1 MLRPVFADPKTD
13 FVFKRIFG
21 TEEHKGLL
29 IALLNAL
36 LELDDA
42 HRIVDVTFLP
52 PEQRVPIEGMK
63 LSILDVKCTDAG
75 GARYVVEMQVLNVDG
90 FEKRVVYN
98 AAKAYV
104 LQLRSNSD
112 YPELSDVIGVT
123 ICDFTLWPSA
133 EGVPDVP
140 MLSRWRMQEQH
151 RGRLGLGH
159 LRFTFLELPKYTAGD
174 TPKTLVDKWAFFFR
188 EARNLEMVP
197 PALNETPFRDA
208 FEAARTATF
217 NVWEWEAYDRE
228 KIAEQDHRGSLTLA
242 RREGRQEGREE
253 GRQEGRQ
260 EGQLEGA
267 RGALRQVLALRNLTP
282 TQEDNERID
291 ACTDSVTLTR
301 WLAQAMTAD
310 SVGGALR

>member
-1 MLRPVFADPKTD
+1 MRPVFADPKTD

-21 TEEHKGLL
+21 TEEHKDLL

-36 LELDDA
+36 LELDEP

-104 LQLRSNSD
+104 LQLRASND
-112 YPELSDVIGVT
+112 YPELADVVGVT
-123 ICDFTLWPSA
+123 ICDFSLWPESTGA
-133 EGVPDVP
+133 PAVP

-151 RGRLGLGH
+151 GGRVGLGH
-159 LRFTFLELPKYTAGD
+159 LRFTFLELPKYTAAD
-174 TPKTLVDKWAFFFR
+174 APKTLVEKWAYFFR
-188 EARNLEMVP
+188 EAKNLEVVP
-197 PALNETPFRDA
+197 HALDEAPFRNA

-228 KIAEQDHRGSLTLA
+228 KIAEQDQRGALTLA
-242 RREGRQEGREE
+242 RREGHREGRQEGREE
-253 GRQEGRQ
+253 GRLQGVR
-260 EGQLEGA
+260 A
-267 RGALRQVLALRNLTP
+267 SLRQVLGLRGFALGA
-282 TQEDNERID
+282 EDEARID
-291 ACTDSVTLTR
+291 ACSDPATLER
-301 WLAQAMTAD
+301 WLRQALTASSASD
-310 SVGGALR
+310 GLR